1 MACSK
6 MYVPPDENV
15 IYHICVLAIPYT
27 KDLNTLKKA
36 WWFFW
41 HLYGMPG
48 YVEGGPVPGKPG
60 VYAWF
65 FHVNPRL
72 KAQMSPQ
79 LLATLET
86 LQRGEEVK
94 IYYGNPDKKGKRPYR
109 MVVVSNQPHH
119 RQVTGPVDMEVYEAW
134 DKTISYQDYR
144 KRRFP
149 ELENESAV
157 YVAFGS
163 FDPEP
168 LEPEPLEPE
177 P

>member
-6 MYVPPDENV
+6 LYVPQDETT
-15 IYHICVLAIPYT
+15 IYHLCVLACPHT
-27 KDLNTLKKA
+27 KDLDTLEKA

-41 HLYGMPG
+41 NQYGMPG
-48 YVEGGPVPGKPG
+48 YVEGGPVPEKPG

-72 KAQMSPQ
+72 KAQMSRR
-79 LLATLET
+79 LLATLES
-86 LQRGEEVK
+86 LQRGDPVK
-94 IYYGNPDKKGKRPYR
+94 IYYGKPNKKGERPYR
-109 MVVVSNQPHH
+109 MIVVSNQPHH

-134 DKTISYQDYR
+134 DPAISYQEYR
-144 KRRFP
+144 KQRDP
-149 ELENESAV
+149 NLEKDSAV

-168 LEPEPLEPE
+168 IEPEP
-177 P
+177 